1 MITEPTALIL
11 GAGAS
16 VPYGFPS
23 GLDLMRKI
31 LNEIRPGQSTELSEK
46 LTSILG
52 IEQEDI
58 GYFYECLSRSGKTS
72 VDAFLEHRPTEFLR
86 IGKLAIT
93 LTLVQYEI
101 EDRLFAPKMAG
112 KSWYEHLWD
121 KLDATFDDFDKNKLS
136 IITFNYDRSLEQ
148 YLITAMKYLYDKSEK
163 QCAERLSKIP
173 IIHVHGRL
181 GNLVWQGEISRPY
194 KPRCYRKVEDI
205 SNQIIVIPEKEGTSP
220 EFGEATK
227 LMLAAKHVYFLGFG
241 YHPKN
246 LERLRV
252 ADGLGGEPRGTSIGL
267 GKAEREEITRI
278 WKIRTFDDSST
289 NLAFLK
295 NYAFLR

>member
-16 VPYGFPS
+16 MPYGFPS
-23 GLDLMRKI
+23 NLELMREI
-31 LNEIRPGQSTELSEK
+31 LIKIRPGQSTELSQK
-46 LTSILG
+46 LTDIFD
-52 IEQEDI
+52 IEQDDI
-58 GYFYECLSRSGKTS
+58 DYLYESLSRSGKLS
-72 VDAFLEHRPTEFLR
+72 VDAFLEHQPGLLR

-101 EDRLFAPKMAG
+101 EDRLFNLKMVG
-112 KSWYEHLWD
+112 KSWYEYLWNR
-121 KLDATFDDFDKNKLS
+121 LDAPFYDFDKNKLS

-148 YLITAMKYLYDKSEK
+148 YLITAMKNLYGKSEK

-194 KPRCYRKVEDI
+194 KPRCYRKVEEI
-205 SNQIIVIPEKEGTSP
+205 SNQIIVIPEQEGTSP
-220 EFGEATK
+220 EFEEATK
-227 LMLAAKHVYFLGFG
+227 LMRVAKNVYFLGFG

-252 ADGLGGEPRGTSIGL
+252 ADGLGGEPRGTSVGL
-267 GKAEREEITRI
+267 GNAERSEIKRI
-278 WKIRTFDDSST
+278 WKIRTFDDHST
-289 NLAFLK
+289 NLEFLK
-295 NYAFLR
+295 NYAFIR

>member
-16 VPYGFPS
+16 MPYGFPS

-31 LNEIRPGQSTELSEK
+31 LNEIRPGQSTELSQK
-46 LTSILG
+46 LTDIFG
-52 IEQEDI
+52 IEQDDI
-58 GYFYECLSRSGKTS
+58 DYLYESLSRSGKLS
-72 VDAFLEHRPTEFLR
+72 VDAFLEHQRGFLK
-86 IGKLAIT
+86 IGQLAIT

-112 KSWYEHLWD
+112 KSWYEYLWN
-121 KLDATFDDFDKNKLS
+121 KLDAPFEDFDKNKLS

-148 YLITAMKYLYDKSEK
+148 YLITAMKNLYDKSEK

-173 IIHVHGRL
+173 IIHVHGKL

-205 SNQIIVIPEKEGTSP
+205 SNQIIVIPEKEGTSS
-220 EFGEATK
+220 EFEEAIK
-227 LMLAAKHVYFLGFG
+227 LMLAAQHVYFLGFG

-252 ADGLGGEPRGTSIGL
+252 AERLGAVPRGTSVEL
-267 GKAEREEITRI
+267 GDAERSEIKRI
-278 WKIRTFDDSST
+278 WKIITFDDYST
-289 NLAFLK
+289 NLTFLK